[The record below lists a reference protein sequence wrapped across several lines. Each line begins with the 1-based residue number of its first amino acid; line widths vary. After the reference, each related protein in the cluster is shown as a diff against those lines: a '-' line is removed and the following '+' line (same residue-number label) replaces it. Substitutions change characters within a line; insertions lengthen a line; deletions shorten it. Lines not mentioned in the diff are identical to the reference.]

1 MFYLISVNS
10 LEKQRRGSFCKYNN
24 LRSSYFLWRVN
35 LLEDSKYHDF
45 STISFESFNV
55 EFRNQASSSIIDREK
70 RIHPGEDNFKTEFS
84 TASERTPCETNF
96 SISRLVS
103 PRYIKHKG
111 EEGEEGGIKP
121 VSLEASE
128 KRARR
133 YLCRPNNSRE
143 YTTPLN
149 QNVWRPQI
157 LGTWKT
163 RPLSLSFLSS
173 KYSQN
178 TCLCVRHFANPMVSA
193 RDAVKPAWRSRRL
206 RPSLKG
212 LKSSKFWP

>member
-10 LEKQRRGSFCKYNN
+10 LEKQRRGSFCKYN

-163 RPLSLSFLSS
+163 RPLSLLPLLKVLP
-173 KYSQN
+173 KYLLV
-178 TCLCVRHFANPMVSA
+178 CPPLCQSYGVGEGCRKTDVKIQEASA
-193 RDAVKPAWRSRRL
+193 IVT
-206 RPSLKG
+206 G
-212 LKSSKFWP
+212 LKSLKFWP